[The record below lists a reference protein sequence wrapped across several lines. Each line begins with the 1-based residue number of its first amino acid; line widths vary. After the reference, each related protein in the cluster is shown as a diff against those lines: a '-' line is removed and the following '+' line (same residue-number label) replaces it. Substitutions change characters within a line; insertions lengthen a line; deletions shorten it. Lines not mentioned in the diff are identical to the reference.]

1 MKKLIL
7 IIFAFFIFNFAF
19 SLVAFGQQATD
30 SATQVP
36 DDLVQQNI
44 KDRIDKVVE
53 QKATASGEVL
63 ASKTLAKRGW
73 VGTIADIAQTT
84 LALTTKSG
92 TRQTS
97 FSATTTFV
105 ESPGKKT
112 LKSTDLAIGAHV
124 IAIGFVN
131 GNGVMD
137 LRRLI
142 VVTDSKAPPQRE
154 VKLITIGEIDLK
166 LSSKTRVTSGPDQKK
181 SGSKALTEGAKALLI
196 TVTGTL
202 VRVHLL

>member
-1 MKKLIL
+1 MLYAAPVL
-7 IIFAFFIFNFAF
+7 A
-19 SLVAFGQQATD
+19 QATD
-30 SATQVP
+30 E
-36 DDLVQQNI
+36 LIQQNI

-53 QKATASGEVL
+53 TKATASGEVL
-63 ASKTLAKRGW
+63 ASKTLVRRGW

-92 TRQTS
+92 TRQAS
-97 FSATTTFV
+97 FSDTTTFV

-142 VVTDSKAPPQRE
+142 VVTDFKPAPSRE
-154 VKLITIGEIDLK
+154 VRLVTLTQDKPEIT
-166 LSSKTRVTSGPDQKK
+166 SKTRITGGKDQQ
-181 SGSKALTEGAKALLI
+181 KAATKDLTPGIKTLLI
-196 TVTGTL
+196 TVAGTL
-202 VRVHLL
+202 VRIHLL

>member
-1 MKKLIL
+1 MKKLVAAL
-7 IIFAFFIFNFAF
+7 LF
-19 SLVAFGQQATD
+19 SVFSFQFSAPAYSQATEFD
-30 SATQVP
+30 QK
-36 DDLVQQNI
+36 VQQNI
-44 KDRIDKVVE
+44 KDRIDQVVAT
-53 QKATASGEVL
+53 KATASGEVL
-63 ASKTLAKRGW
+63 ASKTLIKRGW

-92 TRQTS
+92 TRQAS

-112 LKSTDLAIGAHV
+112 LKSTDLPIGAHV

-142 VVTDSKAPPQRE
+142 VVTNSKAPPQRE

-196 TVTGTL
+196 INDGTS
-202 VRVHLL
+202 VRIHLL